1 MITFNVELYSI
12 QNLIIC
18 IHNNCLKI
26 YLKQGY
32 SSWYKCNRK
41 VKLYLTCQFFN
52 VMLKLT
58 KLNVLCTV
66 EHLIADTRET
76 RPRSESKKI
85 GYSEELKTR
94 LKNNTTLILAEK
106 HSYER
111 NTVIKYGPTSLNKR
125 LRQVSSVAIAI

>member
-66 EHLIADTRET
+66 EHLIADTREV
-76 RPRSESKKI
+76 RKQKKSDIQRSN
-85 GYSEELKTR
+85 KTR
-94 LKNNTTLILAEK
+94 LKNITTLILAEK
-106 HSYER
+106 RSYER
-111 NTVIKYGPTSLNKR
+111 NTAIKYGPTSLNKR
-125 LRQVSSVAIAI
+125 LRQVLSVAIAI